1 MSQPSFDLDLDDG
14 GLPTLTV
21 RELAEAIN
29 GALRRGFFEGVWVRG
44 EVQGLNERN
53 GHLYFSLADD
63 GEDGKA
69 TIAVSLFANV
79 RFKLRPL
86 LQRHRLRLADGMKV
100 RIHGFP
106 DFFAPSGRLSL
117 KMSGI
122 DPRYT
127 LGELALQ
134 RDDLVRQL
142 VVEGLYDA
150 QSRLGLPAVPLHVGL
165 VTSVGSAAWHDV
177 TDELAR
183 SGFGFLVV
191 ACDARVQG
199 EWAADMVAAAI
210 RTLGARTL
218 DVLLV
223 VRGGGARADLAT
235 FDSAAVARAIAQS
248 PVPVITGLGHE
259 VDRSVA
265 DEVARLALKTPTA
278 CAAELVGRVSTFRAA
293 AEGAWA
299 AIEDQTQIR
308 LDRAHRGLGN
318 LAGHAAR
325 QTRSSVGLAEARL
338 AGHVE
343 RLPRDARRRVQ
354 GASAQLVRSAERT
367 RGDAG
372 RSVAVSSGEITSAEA
387 RLVRRAPA
395 LGGAEATALQA
406 MEARVRAL
414 DPAAT
419 LARGW
424 SITRTSDGG
433 LVRQATQLAAGD
445 EIVTTLA
452 DGQVRS
458 RVEEIRPT

>member
-1 MSQPSFDLDLDDG
+1 L
-14 GLPTLTV
+14 
-21 RELAEAIN
+21 
-29 GALRRGFFEGVWVRG
+29 
-44 EVQGLNERN
+44 
-53 GHLYFSLADD
+53 
-63 GEDGKA
+63 
-69 TIAVSLFANV
+69 
-79 RFKLRPL
+79 
-86 LQRHRLRLADGMKV
+86 
-100 RIHGFP
+100 
-106 DFFAPSGRLSL
+106 
-117 KMSGI
+117 
-122 DPRYT
+122 
-127 LGELALQ
+127 
-134 RDDLVRQL
+134 
-142 VVEGLYDA
+142 
-150 QSRLGLPAVPLHVGL
+150 PLHVGL

-183 SGFGFLVV
+183 SGFGFRVV

-210 RTLGARTL
+210 RTLGARPL

-308 LDRAHRGLGN
+308 LERAHRGLGN

-367 RGDAG
+367 RADAA

-452 DGQVRS
+452 EGQVRS
-458 RVEEIRPT
+458 RVEETRPT